1 MTKADFLAQLDE
13 ILEYDAGT
21 LKGDE
26 VVKDLEGWDSLAT
39 LSFIAMVD
47 EQLNAQLS
55 GAQIGKA
62 VTVNDLVALVGDK
75 VSG

>member
-21 LKGDE
+21 LTGDE
-26 VVKDLEGWDSLAT
+26 VVKDLDGWDSLAT

-47 EQLNAQLS
+47 EQLNLQLS
-55 GAQIGKA
+55 GAQIAKA
-62 VTVNDLVALVGDK
+62 ETVNDLVALVGDK